1 MTSSNDSGGLDPA
14 RLDELWD
21 FDDPAASEGRFRAA
35 LEASSPDPAP
45 PRPVERAELTTQ
57 LARALGLQGRF
68 DDAYALLD
76 AVTSTAGSRAA
87 GPADQVVAIRVSLER
102 GRLLNSSGD
111 PAAAIQH
118 FTDAL
123 DSARASGQDFLE
135 VDAAHMLAIADS
147 EHSQDWTAQGLR
159 VVERSADPRVQRWSG
174 SLHNNAGWA
183 RHDTGDY
190 AGALAEF
197 EEAAAAYSVHGT
209 VEQVRIARWAVAR
222 ALRSLAR
229 FDEALQIQQ
238 RLAAHGP
245 ADGYVE
251 EELAELMLATGR
263 ADEAARHAAAAVGLL
278 AADGAFAEYEPGRLD
293 RLRQLAG
300 NG

>member
-1 MTSSNDSGGLDPA
+1 MTSSNDFGGLDPA

-21 FDDPAASEGRFRAA
+21 FDDPAASERRFRDA
-35 LEASSPDPAP
+35 LDLLSDAGSPGS
-45 PRPVERAELTTQ
+45 VQGAELMTQ

-68 DDAYALLD
+68 DDAHALLD
-76 AVTSTAGSRAA
+76 AVASSTVPVSRPAGR
-87 GPADQVVAIRVSLER
+87 VVAVRVALER

-111 PAAAIQH
+111 PAAAIAH
-118 FTDAL
+118 FTEAL
-123 DSARASGQDFLE
+123 RTAGAAGQDFLE

-147 EHSQDWTAQGLR
+147 EHSEDWTEQALR

-190 AGALAEF
+190 AGALTEF
-197 EEAAAAYSVHGT
+197 EQAAAAYSVHGT

-238 RLAAHGP
+238 RLAAGGP

-251 EELAELMLATGR
+251 EELAELMLALGEP
-263 ADEAARHAAAAVGLL
+263 DEAARHAAVAVDLL
-278 AADGAFAEYEPGRLD
+278 TSGGAFAEYEPGRLD
-293 RLRQLAG
+293 RLRRLATTS
-300 NG
+300 